1 MAFLKHPN
9 RFSISL
15 KVAIVLLAAGYVA
28 QRFLFTADEH
38 SITEHLAAAVAS
50 EPFTFLLVLL
60 LMPVNWLLE
69 AWKWKLAAGRHVH
82 ISIARALKGVLAGV
96 TIGTATPNRVGE
108 FAGRIFMEKG
118 GDRVQLLLLSFV
130 CSFCQVAV
138 TIIAGMAGLAMM
150 EERAGLSDV
159 QLVFVFSAGI
169 LFFCL
174 PLLLKFIPEKW
185 KARTNALREFP
196 AGLFTRVLLLS
207 AIRYAVYVTQFILL
221 LGIYFPGEL
230 PVLPLLACVM
240 TAYLVVTM
248 IPTFSF
254 TEVLVRGSIAGF
266 VFEGSGVL
274 DYREGFVV
282 AVVLWTINVALPSL
296 VGSVYVF
303 RLKFFKQ
310 DK

>member
-1 MAFLKHPN
+1 MAFLKHPG
-9 RFSISL
+9 RFSVAL
-15 KVAIVLLAAGYVA
+15 KVAIVLLAAGYVVH
-28 QRFLFTADEH
+28 RFLFTEDKH
-38 SITEHLAAAVAS
+38 SVAEHLAAAVS
-50 EPFTFLLVLL
+50 SNPYTFLIVLL

-69 AWKWKLAAGRHVH
+69 AWKWKLAAGRHVQ
-82 ISIARALKGVLAGV
+82 IGIGRALKGVLAGV

-108 FAGRIFMEKG
+108 FAGRIFMEKE

-138 TIIAGMAGLAMM
+138 TIIAGMAGLSMM
-150 EERAGLSDV
+150 EGKAGLSDL
-159 QLVFVFSAGI
+159 QLVFIVSAGI

-185 KARTNALREFP
+185 NARTQALREFP
-196 AGLFTRVLLLS
+196 AGLFSLVMVLS
-207 AIRYAVYVTQFILL
+207 AIRYSVYVTQFILL
-221 LGIYFPGEL
+221 LEIFRPEGL

-254 TEVLVRGSIAGF
+254 TEVIVRGSIAGL

-274 DYREGFVV
+274 GYRVGFAV

-296 VGSVYVF
+296 IGSVYVF
-303 RLKFFKQ
+303 RLKFFSPEK
-310 DK
+310 

>member
-9 RFSISL
+9 RFSVAL
-15 KVAIVLLAAGYVA
+15 KVAIVLLAAGYVVH
-28 QRFLFTADEH
+28 RFLFTDDKH
-38 SITEHLAAAVAS
+38 SIAEHFSAALS
-50 EPFTFLLVLL
+50 SDPFTLLLVVL

-69 AWKWKLAAGRHVH
+69 GWKWKLAAGQHVR
-82 ISIARALKGVLAGV
+82 IGIGRALKGVLAGV

-108 FAGRIFMEKG
+108 FAGRIFMENG

-130 CSFCQVAV
+130 CSFCQVVV
-138 TIIAGMAGLAMM
+138 TFLAGMAGLAMM
-150 EERAGLSDV
+150 EDKAGLSDV
-159 QLVFVFSAGI
+159 QLIFLFSAGVI
-169 LFFCL
+169 FFCL

-185 KARTNALREFP
+185 NTRTKALREFP
-196 AGLFTRVLLLS
+196 ASLFSLVLLLS
-207 AIRYAVYVTQFILL
+207 AIRYSVYVTQFILL
-221 LGIYFPGEL
+221 LDIFRPEGL
-230 PVLPLLACVM
+230 PVLPLVACVM

-266 VFEGSGVL
+266 VFEGSGGL
-274 DYREGFVV
+274 GYRVGFVV

-296 VGSVYVF
+296 VGIVYVF

-310 DK
+310 EK